1 MPIYKY
7 RCSKCGKELREIKP
21 VREADEPMKC
31 PDCKTEMKRIF
42 GTVRLNFLGK
52 DFQTKEGLK

>member
-42 GTVRLNFLGK
+42 GTVKF
-52 DFQTKEGLK
+52 DFRGDGFTTKVGLK